1 MLKMVRF
8 DNPEW
13 EFVYPPIYGKVM
25 DEFNRGCDHL
35 DEGNLLEAA
44 RIFKSVLAQM
54 PDHIDAIHHLAMIS
68 LDHGFTDQAREL
80 WEQSVRI
87 GRKAFSPDFQY
98 GQDHLKWIDLDNR
111 PFLRCLHG
119 LALAKYHNGQVED
132 ALQLFMELLSLNPND
147 NQGVRSMAIEA
158 LCKLG
163 KYEEII
169 KITDNYR
176 NDIMPETLYG
186 RALALFKLKQR
197 RRATAALKKA
207 IDYLPLVGEELLKK
221 KHKLPKTVRPG
232 VVTVGGDD
240 EAYLYWQT
248 SGQFWEKD
256 PEAYEWLRRIAAET
270 EISEAWR

>member
-8 DNPEW
+8 DNHEW

-25 DEFNRGCDHL
+25 DEFNSGCDHL

-98 GQDHLKWIDLDNR
+98 EQDHLEWVCLDNR

-119 LALAKYHNGQVED
+119 LALAKYNNGEVKD
-132 ALQLFMELLSLNPND
+132 ALQLFQELLSLNPND
-147 NQGVRSMAIEA
+147 NQGVRAMAVEA

-169 KITDNYR
+169 KITDKYR

-221 KHKLPKTVRPG
+221 KHKFPKTVRPD

-248 SGQFWEKD
+248 SGQFLEKD

>member
-1 MLKMVRF
+1 MLKMARF
-8 DNPEW
+8 DNHEW
-13 EFVYPPIYGKVM
+13 EFVYPKIYSEVM
-25 DEFNRGCDHL
+25 DEFNRGCEAME
-35 DEGNLLEAA
+35 EGNYPEAA

-54 PDHIDAIHHLAMIS
+54 PDHIDAIHHLAMVV
-68 LDHGFTDQAREL
+68 LDQGSSEQARDL
-80 WEQSVRI
+80 WEQSIRI
-87 GRKAFSPDFQY
+87 GRKAFPPDFQY

-119 LALAKYHNGQVED
+119 LALAKYHNGEVQD

-147 NQGVRSMAIEA
+147 NQGVRAMAIEA

-248 SGQFWEKD
+248 SGQFLEKD